1 MISKRIVVS
10 LLALVAVVMG
20 ARADG
25 ETAYAL
31 WCADNT
37 TLYFAYRAETLEP
50 VTQVVSL
57 ATQSFMLQGSNT
69 IPVNPGAEGNQEGA
83 EVKGGPYDSGWDEIW

>member
-1 MISKRIVVS
+1 MKRIAS
-10 LLALVAVVMG
+10 FLLAILAFATW

-83 EVKGGPYDSGWDEIW
+83 EVKGGPYEDVRFRNFL